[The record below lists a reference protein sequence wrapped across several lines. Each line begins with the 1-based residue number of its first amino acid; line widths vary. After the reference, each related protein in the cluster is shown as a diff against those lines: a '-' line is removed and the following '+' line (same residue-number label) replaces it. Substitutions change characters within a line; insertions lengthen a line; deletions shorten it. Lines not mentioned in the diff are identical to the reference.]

1 MGKLL
6 ALRKTPAMLS
16 KEQVKDMLKK
26 YDFYCAKSLLAW
38 NYAWSNPQG
47 KGVTHNY
54 VAQTFHGEKVMLD
67 KTTGLMWQQSGS
79 SNYMVY
85 SDAEKYIR
93 ELNNKPF
100 TDFTNWRLPTLEEAM
115 SLMEPEKQG
124 GLYINLIFDQK
135 QEWIWTADKYSG
147 SAAWYVSFSS
157 GRCHRYDVDDFRYV
171 RAVRS
176 WQ

>member
-1 MGKLL
+1 VGKLL

-115 SLMEPEKQG
+115 SLVETQKKNG
-124 GLYINLIFDQK
+124 DLYIDSKFGQT
-135 QEWIWTADKYSG
+135 QRWIWTADKE
-147 SAAWYVSFSS
+147 SAGRAWVVFL
-157 GRCHRYDVDDFRYV
+157 YDGYCYHYGIDDAICV

-176 WQ
+176 